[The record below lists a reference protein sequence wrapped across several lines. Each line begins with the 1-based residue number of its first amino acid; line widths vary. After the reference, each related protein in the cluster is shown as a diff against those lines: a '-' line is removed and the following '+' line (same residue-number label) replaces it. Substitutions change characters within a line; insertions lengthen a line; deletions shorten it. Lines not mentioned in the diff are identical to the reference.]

1 MENLPKYKKKMK
13 HIIRQTGVGVEKK
26 GRQGEKS
33 ENVKFLFVCYNIIFM
48 FNSFLVSS
56 LFN

>member
-33 ENVKFLFVCYNIIFM
+33 ENVSFYLFVIIYYY
-48 FNSFLVSS
+48 VK
-56 LFN
+56 LFF

>member
-13 HIIRQTGVGVEKK
+13 HIIRQTSVGVEKK

-33 ENVKFLFVCYNIIFM
+33 ENVSFLFICYNI
-48 FNSFLVSS
+48 L
-56 LFN
+56 LC